1 MAHNTI
7 HIGTSIYFSILPGMK
22 KLRCKIAF
30 LATSPKSYSSVPS
43 IDATNNV
50 AELADIFAAQKPVIF
65 KDLRVLKADRVWTL
79 STLKSLLSST
89 RIQVEA
95 YGDYMSPKMKMIT
108 LNFGQFI
115 DYIQSGKKE
124 HFYLA
129 QRQLKDFPL
138 LEEDLIVPHLC
149 HQGKG
154 HLYM

>member
-1 MAHNTI
+1 MRKVR
-7 HIGTSIYFSILPGMK
+7 Y
-22 KLRCKIAF
+22 RIAF
-30 LATSPKSYSSVPS
+30 HAASPKSYCSVPS
-43 IDATNNV
+43 IDSTCTATQ
-50 AELADIFAAQKPVIF
+50 LADIFVAQKPVVF
-65 KDLRVLKADRVWTL
+65 KDLKILKPGRVWTL
-79 STLKSLLSST
+79 SSLKSLLSST

-95 YGDYMSPKMKMIT
+95 YGDYMSPRMKMIT

-124 HFYLA
+124 HFFLA

-149 HQGKG
+149 QQGKG